1 HYTHRLFWAGISATH
16 INQPTVKMSTDGT
29 DAKQY
34 EFQAG
39 CNFYF
44 MGGGNIPIKNTLFE
58 LQPSVLVKTDFI
70 FTTAEITAKLQY
82 NRFFYGG
89 LAYRYNDAV
98 ALLLGACFKNFF
110 VGYSYD
116 YPISDIAKASSGSH
130 EIWLGYSMKLDLGEK
145 NKHRHKSIRIM

>member
-1 HYTHRLFWAGISATH
+1 
-16 INQPTVKMSTDGT
+16 
-29 DAKQY
+29 
-34 EFQAG
+34 
-39 CNFYF
+39 
-44 MGGGNIPIKNTLFE
+44 
-58 LQPSVLVKTDFI
+58 
-70 FTTAEITAKLQY
+70 
-82 NRFFYGG
+82 
-89 LAYRYNDAV
+89 YNDAV

>member
-1 HYTHRLFWAGISATH
+1 
-16 INQPTVKMSTDGT
+16 MSTDGT

-82 NRFFYGG
+82 NRFFLRG

-98 ALLLGACFKNFF
+98 ALLLGACFKNF
-110 VGYSYD
+110 
-116 YPISDIAKASSGSH
+116 
-130 EIWLGYSMKLDLGEK
+130 L
-145 NKHRHKSIRIM
+145 